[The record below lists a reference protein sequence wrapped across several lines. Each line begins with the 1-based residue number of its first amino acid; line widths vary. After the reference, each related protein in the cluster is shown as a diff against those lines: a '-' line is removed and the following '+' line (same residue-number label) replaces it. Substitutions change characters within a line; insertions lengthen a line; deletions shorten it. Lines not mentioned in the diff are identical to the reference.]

1 MLITCW
7 TLWDVLWQHEKHIAC
22 GTKKPSQV
30 ARTCLCVLPWYEHVW
45 LICLLHGTGLLSGIC
60 PLTSPR
66 ILFSHSTHSTP
77 ALVFETGSSF
87 FATWGIDSACHEEI
101 PFEHPRVVRTF
112 GVFQFWFQ
120 NMFSTIW
127 NLKALRKQCGSSQDR
142 SWSVFSAQEQPQE
155 VAEVLPA
162 AAKKGSKVQLRLCS
176 CRASRIFASFLQS
189 AAIRPIYSAFMWFVE
204 QAWLQFFQNFD
215 RCRRSPVWRWK
226 HRQLQRHAL
235 VCDMMHHCATDL
247 TEPCRP
253 DDQCDNAI
261 DGNLYVMDL
270 FCQLGIVRNR
280 IKANVDHMLVT
291 LGFPCG
297 TWKPYE
303 SNLGPLKTGPEVCLV
318 HRNSRKKLRKYFQ
331 LLRRKL
337 PRSDSACVPVEHPA
351 FSHHFYNLLRYVQSI
366 LLSCDLSSKHGSNF
380 FKILIGAEGAQCE
393 DGSTCSCRGML
404 WFARFRYI
412 LPVVPQKAV
421 SEVLKIGH
429 YRKGELLWC
438 MDGRANPLTDRK
450 VVGVFHF

>member
-7 TLWDVLWQHEKHIAC
+7 TLWDVLWQHEKLKNKTILRNFCENYSWVLSAELRASISLKHILRVER
-22 GTKKPSQV
+22 KNP
-30 ARTCLCVLPWYEHVW
+30 ARSHEHVWLICVLPWYEHVW
-45 LICLLHGTGLLSGIC
+45 LICLVHGTGLLSGIC

-66 ILFSHSTHSTP
+66 ILFSHSTP

-87 FATWGIDSACHEEI
+87 FATWGIDSTCHEEI

-162 AAKKGSKVQLRLCS
+162 AAKKASKVQLRLCS
-176 CRASRIFASFLQS
+176 CRASRFSSFLQS

-226 HRQLQRHAL
+226 HRQLPRHAL
-235 VCDMMHHCATDL
+235 VCDMMHHSTTDL

-253 DDQCDNAI
+253 DDQCDNATDCHCMSWI
-261 DGNLYVMDL
+261 SANL
-270 FCQLGIVRNR
+270 
-280 IKANVDHMLVT
+280 A
-291 LGFPCG
+291 
-297 TWKPYE
+297 
-303 SNLGPLKTGPEVCLV
+303 
-318 HRNSRKKLRKYFQ
+318 
-331 LLRRKL
+331 
-337 PRSDSACVPVEHPA
+337 
-351 FSHHFYNLLRYVQSI
+351 
-366 LLSCDLSSKHGSNF
+366 
-380 FKILIGAEGAQCE
+380 
-393 DGSTCSCRGML
+393 
-404 WFARFRYI
+404 
-412 LPVVPQKAV
+412 
-421 SEVLKIGH
+421 
-429 YRKGELLWC
+429 
-438 MDGRANPLTDRK
+438 
-450 VVGVFHF
+450 